1 MMTIPVLNHIL
12 QGKNRTARFKGQPL
26 TWMVL
31 IITIAGC
38 TAALMTKEPIPPV
51 VGEPVIAGNLENVK
65 INEASGLASS
75 RLYPGLLWAINDGGD
90 DPLLYAV
97 GVDGADLGTF
107 RVAGAENFDWEAL
120 ASFRWQGSAYLL
132 IADVGDNWE
141 QRQTVMLY
149 IVNEPVITA
158 GGIDNERVATIA
170 WQIRFTYEDGPLDCE
185 AVAVDAVKQR
195 VLLLSKRRLPAVL
208 YELSLQPIDQDII
221 AVAHRVSTVPH
232 FSGPTGMDLTTD
244 GLAAVVLT
252 YNNGY
257 LFRRRQNE
265 DWPSAFE
272 RKPQRLRFDR
282 LFQQE
287 AASFGFYG
295 KSVFVTSERIPAPLV
310 RIDLETETTKP

>member
-1 MMTIPVLNHIL
+1 MTIPVLNHIF
-12 QGKNRTARFKGQPL
+12 QGKKRTARFKGQPL

-38 TAALMTKEPIPPV
+38 TAALMTKEPTPPV
-51 VGEPVIAGNLENVK
+51 VGEPVVAGNLENVN

-90 DPLLYAV
+90 GPLLYAV

-107 RVAGAENFDWEAL
+107 RVEGAENFDWEAL

-149 IVNEPVITA
+149 IVKEPVITS

-185 AVAVDAVKQR
+185 AVAVDAAKQR
-195 VLLLSKRRLPAVL
+195 ILLLSKHRLPAVL

-232 FSGPTGMDLTTD
+232 FSEPTAMDLTTD

-257 LFRRRQNE
+257 LFRRRQKE

-272 RKPQRLRFDR
+272 RRPQRLRFER

-287 AASFGFYG
+287 AVSFGFYG

-310 RIDLETETTKP
+310 RIDLEE

>member
-1 MMTIPVLNHIL
+1 M
-12 QGKNRTARFKGQPL
+12 A
-26 TWMVL
+26 WMVL
-31 IITIAGC
+31 IITLAGC
-38 TAALMTKEPIPPV
+38 TAALMTKEALPPV

-65 INEASGLASS
+65 ISEASGLASS

-97 GVDGADLGTF
+97 GVDGSDLGTF
-107 RVAGAENFDWEAL
+107 RVEGAENVDWEAL

-141 QRQTVMLY
+141 QRQTATLY
-149 IVNEPVITA
+149 VVKEPAITA
-158 GGIDNERVATIA
+158 TGIDSERVATIA

-195 VLLLSKRRLPAVL
+195 VLLLSKRRLPPVL
-208 YELSLQPIDQDII
+208 YELSLWPIDHDTA
-221 AVAHRVSTVPH
+221 AVAHRISTVPH
-232 FSGPTGMDLTTD
+232 FSGPTAMDLTPD

-257 LFRRRQNE
+257 LFRRRQKE
-265 DWPSAFE
+265 DWPSAFI
-272 RKPQRLRFDR
+272 RKPQRLRFER

-287 AASFGFYG
+287 
-295 KSVFVTSERIPAPLV
+295 
-310 RIDLETETTKP
+310 

>member
-1 MMTIPVLNHIL
+1 M
-12 QGKNRTARFKGQPL
+12 A
-26 TWMVL
+26 L

-51 VGEPVIAGNLENVK
+51 VGKSVIAGNLENQK
-65 INEASGLASS
+65 ISEASGLASS

-97 GVDGADLGTF
+97 SVDGADLGTF
-107 RVAGAENFDWEAL
+107 RVEGAENFDWEAL

-141 QRQTVMLY
+141 QRQTATLY
-149 IVNEPVITA
+149 VVNEPAITSS
-158 GGIDNERVATIA
+158 GLDNERVTTIA
-170 WQIRFTYEDGPLDCE
+170 WQIQFTYEDGPVDCE
-185 AVAVDAVKQR
+185 AVAVDAVKGR
-195 VLLLSKRRLPAVL
+195 VLLLSKRRLPPVL
-208 YELSLQPIDQDII
+208 YEVSLHPFDPDRA
-221 AVAHRVSTVPH
+221 AVAHRISTVGH
-232 FSGPTGMDLTTD
+232 FIGPTGMDLTPD

-257 LFRRRQNE
+257 LFRRGQNE

-272 RKPQRLRFDR
+272 RKPQRLRFER

-287 AASFGFYG
+287 AVSFGFYG

-310 RIDLETETTKP
+310 RIDLEE

>member
-1 MMTIPVLNHIL
+1 MKKPVNHIV
-12 QGKNRTARFKGQPL
+12 QGKKRAAGSTCPSL

-38 TAALMTKEPIPPV
+38 TAALITKEPIPPV

-65 INEASGLASS
+65 ISEASGLASS
-75 RLYPGLLWAINDGGD
+75 RLYPGLLWVINDGGD
-90 DPLLYAV
+90 DPLLYAI

-107 RVAGAENFDWEAL
+107 RVEGAENFDWEAL

-141 QRQTVMLY
+141 QRQTATLY
-149 IVNEPVITA
+149 VVKEPAIIAA
-158 GGIDNERVATIA
+158 GLDSERVATIA
-170 WQIRFTYEDGPLDCE
+170 WQIRFTYEDGPRDCE

-195 VLLLSKRRLPAVL
+195 VFLLSKRRLPSVL
-208 YELSLQPIDQDII
+208 YELSLVPIDQDII
-221 AVAHRVSTVPH
+221 AVARRISTIPH
-232 FSGPTGMDLTTD
+232 FSGPTAMDLTPD

-257 LFRRRQNE
+257 LFRRGQNE
-265 DWPSAFE
+265 DWPSAFK
-272 RKPQRLRFDR
+272 RKPQRLRFER

-287 AASFGFYG
+287 AVSFGFYG

-310 RIDLETETTKP
+310 RIDLETASTEP